1 MANRD
6 SRLVRRP
13 TSMPINRRTI
23 LGAAV
28 ATAATSSVATAGAQS
43 ERHPLWTI
51 KSVRAGVL
59 DVAYA
64 ELGPVGGPPV
74 LLLHGW
80 PYDIHAFAQA
90 APLLAER
97 GYRVV
102 APYLRGFGAT
112 RFLDASA
119 VRNGQQAALAV
130 DALALMDA
138 LSIERA
144 VIAGF
149 DWGARTAVAVAALRP
164 ERCKAIVSVSG
175 YILANI
181 AANQRPLPPRA
192 ELGWWYQY
200 YFVTERG
207 RLGYQQD
214 RDEFARLIWQLASPQ
229 SRFDEAT
236 FQRSAAAL
244 DNPDHV
250 DIVIH
255 NYRWRLGLAQGEAQ
269 YDELEQALQRRPI
282 ITVPAITIGSDFGG
296 ADADGAAYRDRF
308 DGPYAHRVLPGIGHN
323 VPQEAPRAFADAIID
338 ADRLG

>member
-1 MANRD
+1 
-6 SRLVRRP
+6 
-13 TSMPINRRTI
+13 MPINRRTI

-43 ERHPLWTI
+43 ERHALWTI
-51 KSVRAGVL
+51 KSVWAGVL

-64 ELGPVGGPPV
+64 ELGPVAGRPI

-80 PYDIHAFAQA
+80 PYDIHAFAEA

-112 RFLDASA
+112 QFRDADA
-119 VRNGQQAALAV
+119 IRNGQQSALAV

-149 DWGARTAVAVAALRP
+149 DWGARTTVAMAALWP

-200 YFVTERG
+200 YFATDRG
-207 RLGYQQD
+207 RLGYQQN

-229 SRFDEAT
+229 WRFDEAT

-244 DNPDHV
+244 DNSDHI

-282 ITVPAITIGSDFGG
+282 ITVPAITIGSDFDG
-296 ADADGAAYRDRF
+296 AAVDGAAYRDRF
-308 DGPYAHRVLPGIGHN
+308 SGPYAHRMLPGIGHN